1 MFTLADVLAAGE
13 QPTTREAHSVSLRG
27 AHYDSRKVGPGMLFV
42 AMPGAQVDGNDFID
56 DAFTRGASAVL
67 AERPD
72 PTSNISRQVIVPS
85 SIQVFQ
91 RLARHIRAQSSA
103 EIIGVTG
110 SNGKTST
117 KQALFAALSA
127 HGSTLA
133 TDRSENTDVGVPT
146 TLSRLHPDHQFAV
159 IEMGAQIQGE
169 ISSYCQIADPN
180 IAVITNLSAAHI
192 GEFGSMENIVKA
204 KSELIEGI
212 LNSGPTILPHSGPS
226 IDHLRTLAPGR
237 VVSFGREAE
246 ADVSVGLSRTST
258 GSTVTIEAGSHNST
272 IEAKGI
278 AGPVDLAFG
287 AAIAVTLALELPIEE
302 SVSGL
307 RAFQPA
313 PHRMAL
319 RSSAS
324 GIIVLDDSYN
334 ANTASMTEAL
344 RMLKELPVKGR
355 KYAVLG
361 DMLELGPTTH
371 TEHRKIGHRAAA
383 VDALFAIGQM
393 ADLFAQGAIQAG
405 MSSHK
410 IHVLAT
416 ETLSSEDLGEA
427 RKQLKQLL
435 DALVKPGDAILLKAS
450 NGIGLSEVS
459 DAIAI
464 GSDDQPTT

>member
-1 MFTLADVLAAGE
+1 M
-13 QPTTREAHSVSLRG
+13 
-27 AHYDSRKVGPGMLFV
+27 
-42 AMPGAQVDGNDFID
+42 GAQV
-56 DAFTRGASAVL
+56 
-67 AERPD
+67 
-72 PTSNISRQVIVPS
+72 
-85 SIQVFQ
+85 
-91 RLARHIRAQSSA
+91 
-103 EIIGVTG
+103 
-110 SNGKTST
+110 
-117 KQALFAALSA
+117 
-127 HGSTLA
+127 
-133 TDRSENTDVGVPT
+133 
-146 TLSRLHPDHQFAV
+146 
-159 IEMGAQIQGE
+159 QGE
-169 ISSYCQIADPN
+169 ISSYCQIAHPN

-246 ADVSVGLSRTST
+246 ADVSVGLSLTST
-258 GSTVTIEAGSHNST
+258 GSTVTIATGSHNST

-319 RSSAS
+319 RSSTS

-416 ETLSSEDLGEA
+416 ETLDSEDLGEA

>member
-1 MFTLADVLAAGE
+1 MFTLADVLAAAE
-13 QPTTREAHSVSLRG
+13 QPTTREAHSVRLRG

-42 AMPGAQVDGNDFID
+42 AMPGAQVDGNDFISD
-56 DAFTRGASAVL
+56 SFTRGASAVL

-72 PTSNISRQVIVPS
+72 PTSNTSRQVIVPS

-91 RLARHIRAQSSA
+91 RLAHHIRSQSSA

-127 HGSTLA
+127 HGATLA
-133 TDRSENTDVGVPT
+133 TERSENTDVGVPT
-146 TLSRLHPDHQFAV
+146 TLSRLRPDHQFAV

-169 ISSYCQIADPN
+169 ISSYCQIAHPN

-204 KSELIEGI
+204 KSELLEG
-212 LNSGPTILPHSGPS
+212 LRGNGPTILPHSGPS

-246 ADVSVGLSRTST
+246 ADVSVGLSLKST
-258 GSTVTIEAGSHNST
+258 GSTVTITAGAHNST
-272 IEAKGI
+272 VEAKGI

-287 AAIAVTLALELPIEE
+287 AAIAVTLALELPIEV

-324 GIIVLDDSYN
+324 GIMVLDDSYN

-344 RMLKELPVKGR
+344 RMLQELPVKGR
-355 KYAVLG
+355 KFAVLG
-361 DMLELGPTTH
+361 DMLELGSSTH
-371 TEHRKIGHRAAA
+371 TEHRKIGNTAAEA
-383 VDALFAIGQM
+383 DTLLTIGQM
-393 ADLFAQGAIQAG
+393 AELFAQGAIQAG
-405 MSSHK
+405 MSSQNV
-410 IHVLAT
+410 HVLAT
-416 ETLSSEDLGEA
+416 QTLDLEELSEA

-435 DALVKPGDAILLKAS
+435 DALLKPGDAILLKAS
-450 NGIGLSEVS
+450 NRIGLSEVS
-459 DAIAI
+459 DSLAIDT
-464 GSDDQPTT
+464 GDQTPT